1 MMRKINTLFKILPF
15 FVAVYVSS
23 VAQAKIFKNA
33 YISFEM
39 PDSWDC
45 KAQTPQ
51 WTCRST
57 DPTEAREAVIILVA
71 KEVGP
76 TDSFPLYEAHMN
88 TSQTVSY
95 KNGTTITSRVVYKAQ
110 QNRYNN
116 HTWLDGLHQDGEV
129 RHYFTRYL
137 ATIKGPIAVL
147 VTFSAHNRFYSKY
160 SPSFINTINSLKIIE
175 PKNFLQ
181 KGEGRPGGNEFVG
194 NPNMGNGMEII
205 GDDSEMIPGT
215 GSGNEQLIGL
225 GILLVAIVGYF
236 AYRYFSKRNEE

>member
-1 MMRKINTLFKILPF
+1 MSMIKTLFKIFPF
-15 FVAVYVSS
+15 LIAVSLFS
-23 VAQAKIFKNA
+23 TAEAKIFKNA

-57 DPTEAREAVIILVA
+57 DPTEAREAAIILVA

-76 TDSFPLYEAHMN
+76 TDTFPLYEAHMN
-88 TSQTVSY
+88 TPQTVSY
-95 KNGTTITSRVVYKAQ
+95 KNGTTLNSRVVYKAQ

-116 HTWLDGLHQDGEV
+116 QTWLDGLHQDGEV
-129 RHYFTRYL
+129 KHYFTRYL

-181 KGEGRPGGNEFVG
+181 KADGRPGANEFVG
-194 NPNMGNGMEII
+194 NPNVGNGMDII
-205 GDDSEMIPGT
+205 GDDSGILA
-215 GSGNEQLIGL
+215 GSENGNEKLL
-225 GILLVAIVGYF
+225 GIGILILAIVGYI
-236 AYRYFSKRNEE
+236 AYRYFAKRNEE